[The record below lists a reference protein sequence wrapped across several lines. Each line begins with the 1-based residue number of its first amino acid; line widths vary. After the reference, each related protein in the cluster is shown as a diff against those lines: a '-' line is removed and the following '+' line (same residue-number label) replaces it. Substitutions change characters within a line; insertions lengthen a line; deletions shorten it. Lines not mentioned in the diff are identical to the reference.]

1 MGRKKL
7 FLVLSLLIVFVMTTA
22 VNAEGIKKI
31 RVQTPTTVGALPV
44 LWMAEEGVLGE
55 DIEIDVKISADHN
68 RAISLIAKNEIDMML
83 TGVNVGAKVFNKG
96 INIKLLNANIWAI
109 DYVLTNGFE
118 ADTWEDLQGKTLS
131 LPLLGG
137 PLDFLV
143 RYFLDKE
150 GIASEEINLV
160 YKPLQN
166 GARTF
171 MMGKLDAILL
181 PEPLVTKILSNNDK
195 ASLSINIQDEWA
207 KHHNGDGR
215 IPFVGLFVSNNF
227 LEENQQLTD
236 SFNDYYKIG
245 VNWVNNNPEEA
256 AELAAKYYGMPAQL
270 ILKSFNRVKL
280 DCYPVLEENK
290 LIERYFRDIMT
301 LYPEM
306 IGGKL
311 PDESFYF

>member
-1 MGRKKL
+1 
-7 FLVLSLLIVFVMTTA
+7 
-22 VNAEGIKKI
+22 
-31 RVQTPTTVGALPV
+31 
-44 LWMAEEGVLGE
+44 
-55 DIEIDVKISADHN
+55 
-68 RAISLIAKNEIDMML
+68 ML
-83 TGVNVGAKVFNKG
+83 EPRFFNKG

-118 ADTWEDLQGKTLS
+118 ADTWEDLQGKTLI

-245 VNWVNNNPEEA
+245 VKWVNNNPEEA